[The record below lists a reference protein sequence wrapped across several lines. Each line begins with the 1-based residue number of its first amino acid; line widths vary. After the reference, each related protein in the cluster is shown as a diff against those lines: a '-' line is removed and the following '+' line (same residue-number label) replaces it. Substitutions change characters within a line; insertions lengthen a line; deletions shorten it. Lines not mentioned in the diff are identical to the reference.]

1 MLLEPFRA
9 DTPLLSQRLLL
20 LRLSG
25 LRCLPGRGDR
35 VQALPRQRLLVL
47 QRRWGKGR
55 NRWTCNTHLV
65 IHFDFFEFKFK
76 FDVCAPCVQHLS
88 IRPRWEINISQV
100 GLCREANP
108 RVTTSKGTGPG
119 DTGEGILILVVH
131 KT

>member
-76 FDVCAPCVQHLS
+76 FDVCAPAYSTCLSGPVGKSISAKLVCVEK
-88 IRPRWEINISQV
+88 P
-100 GLCREANP
+100 
-108 RVTTSKGTGPG
+108 TPG
-119 DTGEGILILVVH
+119 
-131 KT
+131 